1 VKAVILWYT
10 EVAMYARRFTQMQW
24 MFIAAS
30 ILIMLTAGSVFSA
43 TPEPPAIPPAP
54 VVDLAG
60 IIKPEA
66 KNHLNGLLRELERKT
81 GAEFVILTVSS
92 LDGEGIE
99 SFTLRMAE
107 RWKLGKK
114 GKDNGMLL
122 TIALNDKKYRFD
134 TGYGIESILPDS
146 FLGTLGRE
154 QLRPNFRKGDYST
167 GILSAASI
175 IAKRI
180 AEEKKVSLGDQ
191 PAAASAQQPQEES
204 SDLFVW
210 IAVGIA
216 LVVLFGIVGLIFF
229 ASRGGRSS
237 GGPSGGGYYGG
248 GFGSGGFGGGSG
260 GGSFGGG
267 GGSFGGGGTS
277 GDWGGDSGGDSGGGS
292 DSSND

>member
-1 VKAVILWYT
+1 
-10 EVAMYARRFTQMQW
+10 MQW

-30 ILIMLTAGSVFSA
+30 ILIMLTTGSAFSA

-60 IIKPEA
+60 ILKPEA
-66 KNHLNGLLRELERKT
+66 KNHLNGMLRELERKT

-99 SFTLRMAE
+99 PFTLRMAE

-122 TIALNDKKYRFD
+122 TIALKDKKYRFD
-134 TGYGIESILPDS
+134 TGYGLESILPDS

-167 GILSAASI
+167 GILNAASI
-175 IAKRI
+175 IAQRI
-180 AEEKKVSLGDQ
+180 AEEKKISLDDQ
-191 PAAASAQQPQEES
+191 PAAASSQQTQEES

-229 ASRGGRSS
+229 ASRGRRSS
-237 GGPSGGGYYGG
+237 GGPYTGGYYGGG
-248 GFGSGGFGGGSG
+248 GFGSGGFGGGS
-260 GGSFGGG
+260 SDFGGG

-277 GDWGGDSGGDSGGGS
+277 GDWGGDSDSDSGGGS

>member
-1 VKAVILWYT
+1 
-10 EVAMYARRFTQMQW
+10 MQW